1 MISVVD
7 RSAVQRFDRGA
18 INDFPTGRR
27 TVERFGRGGVIVHRS
42 SWIRFGG
49 LVPLSIVAAALAF
62 GGEDAKPTRAAAPAD
77 RPKSLDDLLMDD
89 LDNELLDGLDAIP
102 SKTDRNTTGGDRESA
117 SDLDRQLLR
126 QLGEGEDLGEEASNP
141 LVSISRRMRAVEG
154 LMGQRN
160 TSGQTQRLQKEI
172 VADLDVLIEQ
182 LKKQCSSGQCAGGG
196 KKKPKGKPGSSSKAG
211 TGENQGNNRPAKDST
226 ARTGIS
232 EDSRAELDRM
242 REMLNAVWGHLPAKV
257 RDQLQS
263 SAPEEFLPKYEK
275 LIEEYYKRLAEE
287 RR

>member
-1 MISVVD
+1 MIVS
-7 RSAVQRFDRGA
+7 RSLL
-18 INDFPTGRR
+18 
-27 TVERFGRGGVIVHRS
+27 
-42 SWIRFGG
+42 IRFGTFAT
-49 LVPLSIVAAALAF
+49 LSVVAASVAF
-62 GGEDAKPTRAAAPAD
+62 SGEDVKAERAAAPAD
-77 RPKSLDDLLMDD
+77 RAKSLNDLLLDD
-89 LDNELLDGLDAIP
+89 LDNDLLDGLDAIP
-102 SKTDRNTTGGDRESA
+102 SKTDPKTTGDDQQSR

-141 LVSISRRMRAVEG
+141 LVSISRRMRAAKG
-154 LMGQRN
+154 LIGQRN
-160 TSGQTQRLQKEI
+160 TSERTQRLQKEI

-182 LKKQCSSGQCAGGG
+182 LKKQCSTGQCAGGG
-196 KKKPKGKPGSSSKAG
+196 TKKPKGKPGSGSKAG

-226 ARTGIS
+226 TRMGRTR
-232 EDSRAELDRM
+232 DSRAELDRM
-242 REMLNAVWGHLPAKV
+242 RQMLNAVWGHLPPKV